1 MLGLPEKGVARS
13 VNQHNSDL
21 SVICDWIEAS
31 AVFDDSPISESNAV
45 DVLVEEEIYDKQDFA
60 AELVDQAWSVV
71 TDRIK
76 YLGAPLGLTTSRN
89 RITRTSDWQAAPGY
103 SFCLALS
110 CGILYPKWAA
120 SWDDPSVRG
129 ELFEELTLESL
140 SKTFVG
146 WKIRRVGW
154 SPDNPVK
161 LRTTI
166 ASIIS
171 DLNEVQGAELELHVD
186 EHANELGLDL
196 LGFYSFDDP
205 HASIPVMMVQCASG
219 GNWKSKRHTP
229 DLTIWKK
236 IVNFNSNPVKAFAM
250 PFAFADPLK
259 FRRETTHVNGIFADR
274 NRLIRGLRQNLGQP
288 VSDALN
294 NRLIQWVERYVIT
307 IPRDN

>member
-1 MLGLPEKGVARS
+1 MLGLPEKGVAPS
-13 VNQHNSDL
+13 VNEHNVDL
-21 SVICDWIEAS
+21 NVICDWIEAS
-31 AVFDDSPISESNAV
+31 AVFDDSQISKSDAA
-45 DVLVEEEIYDKQDFA
+45 DVLIEQEVYDKQDFA
-60 AELVDQAWSVV
+60 AELIGQAWSVV
-71 TDRIK
+71 ADRIK
-76 YLGAPLGLTTSRN
+76 YLGAPLGLAVSRN
-89 RITRTSDWQAAPGY
+89 RITRGSDWQAAPGY

-110 CGILYPKWAA
+110 CGTFYPAWAA
-120 SWDDPSVRG
+120 SWDNASVRG
-129 ELFEELTLESL
+129 ELFEELTLESF

-161 LRTTI
+161 LKDTI

-171 DLNEVQGAELELHVD
+171 DLKEVQGAELELHVD

-196 LGFYSFDDP
+196 LGYYSFDDA

-229 DLTIWKK
+229 DLTIWSK
-236 IVNFNSNPVKAFAM
+236 IVNFNSNPVKAFAI

-259 FRRETTHVNGIFADR
+259 FRKETTPVNGIFADR
-274 NRLIRGLRQNLGQP
+274 NRLLRALRKDTGQQ
-288 VSDALN
+288 VSDSLG
-294 NRLIQWVERYVIT
+294 NRLVQWVERYINT